1 MANYEWFTKLHR
13 ALYRRTGGRLGSRMM
28 GLDMLLLTTIGRNS
42 GRERTIPLACFPNDG
57 DLVVVA
63 SNNGQDHHPAWWR
76 NLEKNPDAHVR
87 FGREQ
92 YRVRAIRARGEERN
106 RLWPWVKQLNS
117 RYAEYEKMTS
127 REIPVVVLRRVESG
141 P

>member
-1 MANYEWFTKLHR
+1 MANYQWFTKLHR
-13 ALYRRTGGRLGSRMM
+13 ALYLRTGGRLGSRMM
-28 GLDMLLLTTIGRNS
+28 GLDMLLLTTTGRNS

-76 NLEKNPDAHVR
+76 NLEKTPDAHVR

-92 YRVRAIRARGEERN
+92 YRVRAICARGEERD

-117 RYAEYEKMTS
+117 RYAEYEKKTP
-127 REIPVVVLRRVESG
+127 REIPVVILRRVEPG